1 MKIKTKKQM
10 NFPPLIEWALKNGIK
25 NTYYV
30 SKNRYIVTFDKIG
43 FLESATLP
51 LDEIFTIEVEEEITE
66 DTVIPK
72 LVSIGRENENELDI
86 RYDCKVSQFL
96 DNEDFNYYV
105 LNDDDT
111 LTLIWRDG
119 KLVE

>member
-10 NFPPLIEWALKNGIK
+10 NFPQLIEWALKNGIK

>member
-10 NFPPLIEWALKNGIK
+10 ILPQLIGWALKNGIK

-30 SKNRYIVTFDKIG
+30 SENRYIVTFDKIG

-51 LDEIFTIEVEEEITE
+51 LDEIFTVEVEEVVDE

-72 LVSIGRENENELDI
+72 LVFIGRENENELDI